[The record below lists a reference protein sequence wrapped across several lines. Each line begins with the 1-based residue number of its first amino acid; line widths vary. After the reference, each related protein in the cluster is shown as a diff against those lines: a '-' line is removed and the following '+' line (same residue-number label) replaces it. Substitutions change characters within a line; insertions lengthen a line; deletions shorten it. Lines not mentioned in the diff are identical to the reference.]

1 MESVKQQFVAT
12 IGHWFPEAD
21 LQTDPE
27 AGRALKVRLTERVFV
42 AELDKERRT
51 NPIIVHASQDVLSD
65 LSHLTDVQLSRAFQS
80 IKGYVD
86 HRLEEYDA
94 GLLRDAYSTT
104 QPFHIDIP
112 TSVY

>member
-1 MESVKQQFVAT
+1 MEAVKEQLVEV
-12 IGHWFPEAD
+12 IRHWFPEAD
-21 LQTDPE
+21 LQTDPQ

-51 NPIIVHASQDVLSD
+51 NPIIIHASEDVLSD
-65 LSHLTDVQLSRAFQS
+65 LSHLTDEQLSRAFQT

-86 HRLEEYDA
+86 HRLGEYDA

>member
-1 MESVKQQFVAT
+1 LKAVKEQLVEVIRQ
-12 IGHWFPEAD
+12 WFPDED
-21 LQTDPE
+21 LQTDPQ
-27 AGRALKVRLTERVFV
+27 AGNAFKARLTKSVFV

-51 NPIIVHASQDVLSD
+51 NPIIIHASEDVLSD
-65 LSHLTDVQLSRAFQS
+65 LSHLTLEQRARAFQA

-86 HRLEEYDA
+86 HQLVEYDV

>member
-1 MESVKQQFVAT
+1 MESVKEQFVAT
-12 IGHWFPEAD
+12 IKQWFPDAN
-21 LQTDPE
+21 LQTDPH
-27 AGRALKVRLTERVFV
+27 AVHSLKVRLTERVYV

-51 NPIIVHASQDVLSD
+51 NPIIIHVSEHVLSD
-65 LSHLTDVQLSRAFQS
+65 FSYLTAEQLKHAFQA

-86 HRLEEYDA
+86 HRLGEYDS

-112 TSVY
+112 TSIY